1 MAKKLT
7 MLIMNN
13 NNNNKQIIKYIFQ
26 YIHLI
31 TLTTNYF

>member
-7 MLIMNN
+7 MLIMN